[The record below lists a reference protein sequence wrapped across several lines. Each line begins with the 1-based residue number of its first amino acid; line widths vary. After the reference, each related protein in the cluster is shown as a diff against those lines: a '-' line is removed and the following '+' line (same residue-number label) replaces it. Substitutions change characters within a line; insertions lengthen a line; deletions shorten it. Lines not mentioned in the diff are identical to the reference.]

1 MIYSEARKTHLLQ
14 KIIDNLYK
22 EDYVD
27 LPGDEESLAMRWGKN
42 AFAQWDKAAEEM
54 QQAAENKVRSLKRQV
69 VEGSPEW
76 NTLYSKYL
84 EEELVRRGY

>member
-1 MIYSEARKTHLLQ
+1 MIYSEARRTFVLQ
-14 KIIDNLYK
+14 KIIDNLYR

-27 LPGDEESLAMRWGKN
+27 LPDDDESLAMRAGKQ
-42 AFAQWDKAAEEM
+42 AFAKWEKDSDEIRV
-54 QQAAENKVRSLKRQV
+54 AAENKIRSLKRQV

-76 NTLYSKYL
+76 NTLFGKYF